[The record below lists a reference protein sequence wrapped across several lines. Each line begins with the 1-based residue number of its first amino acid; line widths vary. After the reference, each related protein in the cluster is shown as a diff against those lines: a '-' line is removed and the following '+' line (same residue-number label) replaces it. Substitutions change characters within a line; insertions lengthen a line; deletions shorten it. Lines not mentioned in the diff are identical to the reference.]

1 MTGLMVVTLA
11 ITAFVVGVAYG
22 AGGTWLV
29 MQRIE
34 DADDNEA

>member
-1 MTGLMVVTLA
+1 MTAIMILSLA
-11 ITAFVVGVAYG
+11 VCAFVVGVAYG
-22 AGGTWLV
+22 AGGTWFV